1 MKITNRIFYAILISV
16 LLVIIHLTIDHF
28 KPGDTI
34 MLVSSLGLMIAAQL
48 AAFLLLKKDSKNQPL
63 TFTGIFISL
72 ALTQVCI
79 VLLLAINSAFNP
91 LVDFK
96 PLNFSEILMS
106 LLIFGIAFPL
116 ILCVIIWFLFVKRNH
131 NVKNQNAA

>member
-63 TFTGIFISL
+63 TFTGIFISQ
-72 ALTQVCI
+72 ARI
-79 VLLLAINSAFNP
+79 
-91 LVDFK
+91 
-96 PLNFSEILMS
+96 
-106 LLIFGIAFPL
+106 
-116 ILCVIIWFLFVKRNH
+116 
-131 NVKNQNAA
+131 